1 MAEQTRMDDATL
13 HQAAN
18 DCRSTVE
25 SVNDQVRTVRQAREQ
40 VAARW
45 QGAASNAFQGVMDSW
60 VVEAGKLMEAMNGIA
75 DLLDKTG
82 STHRA
87 NEEEQN
93 QMFSTF
99 NSAINR

>member
-18 DCRSTVE
+18 DCRSSVD
-25 SVNDQVRTVRQAREQ
+25 SVNEQVKAVRQAREN

-45 QGAASNAFQGVMDSW
+45 QGAASNAFQGVMDAW
-60 VVEAGKLMEAMNGIA
+60 IAEAGKLMEAMNGIA

-82 STHRA
+82 TTHRA

-93 QMFSTF
+93 SMFSKF
-99 NSAINR
+99 NAAINR

>member
-1 MAEQTRMDDATL
+1 MAEQTRMDDATV

-18 DCRSTVE
+18 DCRSAVDTTNE
-25 SVNDQVRTVRQAREQ
+25 EVRKIRAARER

-45 QGAASNAFQGVMDSW
+45 QGAASNAFQGVMDAW
-60 VVEAGKLMEAMNGIA
+60 VVEAGKLMEAMGGIA

-87 NEEEQN
+87 NEEDQN
-93 QMFSTF
+93 QMFNKF

>member
-1 MAEQTRMDDATL
+1 MAEQTRMDDTTV

-18 DCRSTVE
+18 DCRSAVD
-25 SVNDQVRTVRQAREQ
+25 SVQEEMRKIRTARET

-45 QGAASNAFQGVMDSW
+45 QGVASTAFQNVMEAW
-60 VVEAGKLMEAMNGIA
+60 IAEAGKLTEAMTGIG
-75 DLLDKTG
+75 DLLDKTA

-93 QMFSTF
+93 SMFNKF

>member
-1 MAEQTRMDDATL
+1 MAEQTRMDDATV

-18 DCRSTVE
+18 DCRSAVD
-25 SVNDQVRTVRQAREQ
+25 SVTEEVRKIRAAREQ

-45 QGAASNAFQGVMDSW
+45 QGAASNAFQGVMDAW
-60 VVEAGKLMEAMNGIA
+60 MAEAGKLMEAMTGIG
-75 DLLDKTG
+75 DLLDKTA
-82 STHRA
+82 STHRT

-93 QMFSTF
+93 SMFNKF

>member
-1 MAEQTRMDDATL
+1 MAEQTRMDDATV
-13 HQAAN
+13 HQAATNCRDAVDRTN
-18 DCRSTVE
+18 DE
-25 SVNDQVRTVRQAREQ
+25 VRKIRAAREQ

-45 QGAASNAFQGVMDSW
+45 QGQASNAFQGVMDAW
-60 VVEAGKLMEAMNGIA
+60 VVEAGKLMEAMTGIA

-93 QMFSTF
+93 SMFNKF

>member
-1 MAEQTRMDDATL
+1 MAEQTRMDDATV

-18 DCRSTVE
+18 DCRSAMD
-25 SVNDQVRTVRQAREQ
+25 SVTEETRKIRGAREQ

-45 QGAASNAFQGVMDSW
+45 QGQASSAFQGVMEAW
-60 VVEAGKLMEAMNGIA
+60 IVEAGKLMEAMGGIA

-82 STHRA
+82 STHRS

-93 QMFSTF
+93 SMFNKF